1 MYEAFTD
8 YVAFNHIVGIR
19 NVGELNSAVDA
30 GESSTVINVSEAL
43 HGNRIAA
50 IADEITR
57 RFRKGEAKV
66 VLIAGPSSSGKTTFS
81 KRLAIQLMTNLV
93 KPQTISLDDYFVD
106 REKTPKDESG
116 EYDYES
122 LYALDLEEF
131 NRDINEVVVK

>member
-106 REKTPKDESG
+106 VAVEFFEVECIERFVIIFSRLVLG
-116 EYDYES
+116 S
-122 LYALDLEEF
+122 LLA
-131 NRDINEVVVK
+131 INEVVVK